1 MFAIIITFFGL
12 VSPSPSPD
20 TTFRTDVNLAVY
32 ASDAGQTPFWQRSL
46 RYGQVPLNNPGA
58 VAIIRHAKTDNYQN
72 KLGWKYEVEA
82 TAWGG
87 KSNDVLLTQAYVA
100 GRFKK
105 WELWAGR
112 RKEIIGLGDSS
123 LTSGFYAWSGNATPM
138 PKVQFGTR
146 DYINLLKGWVGLH
159 MTYSHGWFD
168 NQGNTLNAYLHQ
180 KTLYGRIG
188 KPNSFINLFGGI
200 NHNVSWGGENRIKN
214 GGDYDYYPSDLAAY
228 FYVVTALKD
237 RSIVKINYDLS
248 YDDAFNQFGNHL
260 GSIDLALKL
269 QPKWGQVL
277 LYKQTPYETGRVAS
291 LTTFDDGITGIS
303 FRLKQKSFIDHIV
316 LENIYTANQGTYI
329 SWLGTLLNIPDP
341 HKSEIESYFNN
352 GGRGSFNY
360 QGKGIGT
367 PMIIIDSESQQGG
380 GRSFNYNAVNSW
392 YLGIGGHASNSLLYQ
407 FRLSYGTHA
416 QINGPGLKQLSSS
429 IDIQKLLTNKLILQG
444 SLAIDQGDRL
454 PGNVGA
460 RIGAKYIIQ

>member
-1 MFAIIITFFGL
+1 MFAIIITFLGL
-12 VSPSPSPD
+12 ASSSPAPD

-46 RYGQVPLNNPGA
+46 RYGQVPIKNPGV
-58 VAIIRHAKTDNYQN
+58 VAIFRHAKTDNYLD

-112 RKEIIGLGDSS
+112 RKEIIGLGDTS

-146 DYINLLKGWVGLH
+146 DYINIFKGWVGLH

-188 KPNSFINLFGGI
+188 KPNSFINVFGGI
-200 NHNVSWGGENRIKN
+200 NHNVSWGGESRVKT
-214 GGDYDYYPSDLAAY
+214 GGEYDYYPSDLTAY

-237 RSIVKINYDLS
+237 RSIVKINQTLS
-248 YDDAFNQFGNHL
+248 YDDANNQFGNHL

-277 LYKQTPYETGRVAS
+277 VYKQTPYETGRVAS

-303 FRLKQKSFIDHIV
+303 FRLKEKSFVDHIV

-329 SWLGTLLNIPDP
+329 SWLGKLLNIPDP

-367 PMIIIDSESQQGG
+367 PMIIIDSESLQGG
-380 GRSFNYNAVNSW
+380 DRTFTYNAVNSW
-392 YLGIGGHASNSLLYQ
+392 YLGIGGQVSNSLLYQ

-416 QINGPGLKQLSSS
+416 KILGPGLKQLSSS
-429 IDIQKLLTNKLILQG
+429 IDVQKTLTNKLILQG

-454 PGNVGA
+454 PGNVGV

>member
-1 MFAIIITFFGL
+1 
-12 VSPSPSPD
+12 
-20 TTFRTDVNLAVY
+20 
-32 ASDAGQTPFWQRSL
+32 
-46 RYGQVPLNNPGA
+46 
-58 VAIIRHAKTDNYQN
+58 
-72 KLGWKYEVEA
+72 
-82 TAWGG
+82 
-87 KSNDVLLTQAYVA
+87 
-100 GRFKK
+100 
-105 WELWAGR
+105 
-112 RKEIIGLGDSS
+112 
-123 LTSGFYAWSGNATPM
+123 
-138 PKVQFGTR
+138 
-146 DYINLLKGWVGLH
+146 

-188 KPNSFINLFGGI
+188 KPNSFINVIGGI
-200 NHNVSWGGENRIKN
+200 NHNVSWGGESRVKT
-214 GGDYDYYPSDLAAY
+214 GGEYDYYPSDLTAY

-237 RSIVKINYDLS
+237 RSIVKINQTLS
-248 YDDAFNQFGNHL
+248 YDDANNQFGNHL

-277 LYKQTPYETGRVAS
+277 VYKQTPYETGRVAS

-303 FRLKQKSFIDHIV
+303 FRLKEKSFVDHIV

-329 SWLGTLLNIPDP
+329 SWLGKLLNIPDP

-367 PMIIIDSESQQGG
+367 PMIIIDSESLQGG
-380 GRSFNYNAVNSW
+380 DRTFTYNAVNSW
-392 YLGIGGHASNSLLYQ
+392 YLGIGGQVSNSLLYQ

-416 QINGPGLKQLSSS
+416 KILGPGLKQLSSS
-429 IDIQKLLTNKLILQG
+429 IDVQKTLTNKLILQG

-454 PGNVGA
+454 PGNVGV